1 MRWALSR
8 GPGDGW
14 CTYVLDYRRFPCF
27 YSNKWHS
34 LYSCGQLDS
43 LTVDGNKYCMWLTL
57 SCQLRAQER
66 DGKFTWRQQ
75 QLHFLGFVTIVTS
88 WWFSPSVS
96 PHLSL
101 SLSLPSTP
109 SSLLSLS
116 PLSLSLSLSDIMAIS
131 VQYLVQLLEGFVRFY
146 SYLPISFVANCELL
160 SDDDDDASHAWG
172 WILPGIF

>member
-57 SCQLRAQER
+57 SCQLRAKRER
-66 DGKFTWRQQ
+66 RRNSRDVQSSYTFSV
-75 QLHFLGFVTIVTS
+75 LVTIVTS
-88 WWFSPSVS
+88 WWSPPFVS
-96 PHLSL
+96 PHRSLSL
-101 SLSLPSTP
+101 SLSLLHPPPPS
-109 SSLLSLS
+109 
-116 PLSLSLSLSDIMAIS
+116 LSLSLSLSLSVTSWLIS
-131 VQYLVQLLEGFVRFY
+131 VQYLIQPLEGFVRFY
-146 SYLPISFVANCELL
+146 SYLPISFVANYELL
-160 SDDDDDASHAWG
+160 SDDDDERH
-172 WILPGIF
+172 

>member
-8 GPGDGW
+8 GPGDGL

-57 SCQLRAQER
+57 SCQLRAKRETE
-66 DGKFTWRQQ
+66 KFTWRSE
-75 QLHFLGFVTIVTS
+75 QLHFLGSCHNCHILMIS
-88 WWFSPSVS
+88 PLRIPPSVS
-96 PHLSL
+96 LSL
-101 SLSLPSTP
+101 LHPP
-109 SSLLSLS
+109 PH
-116 PLSLSLSLSDIMAIS
+116 PLSLSLSLSLSVTSWLIS

-160 SDDDDDASHAWG
+160 SDDDDDDASHAWG

>member
-57 SCQLRAQER
+57 SCQLRAKRER
-66 DGKFTWRQQ
+66 RRNSRDVQSSYTFSV
-75 QLHFLGFVTIVTS
+75 LVTIVTS
-88 WWFSPSVS
+88 WWSLPSVS

-101 SLSLPSTP
+101 SLSL
-109 SSLLSLS
+109 SLS
-116 PLSLSLSLSDIMAIS
+116 VTSWLIS
-131 VQYLVQLLEGFVRFY
+131 VQYLIQPLEGFVRFY
-146 SYLPISFVANCELL
+146 SYLPISFVANYELL
-160 SDDDDDASHAWG
+160 SDDDDERHWFQ
-172 WILPGIF
+172 IHTTGIFIRYKPCS